1 VAEATANHRLVV
13 GRRGERLAEEHL
25 LAMGAELLERNLRRD
40 YTEIDL
46 LFRHEGEL
54 VAVEVKT
61 RDVEDLEQPEEAV
74 RWSQLRRIT
83 RGLATY
89 AMDHDLLEMP
99 HRVDVVLIVIAADGS
114 VLRLD
119 HLRSVYPG

>member
-1 VAEATANHRLVV
+1 MTFTRQTV
-13 GRRGERLAEEHL
+13 GRRGERLAEAHL
-25 LAMGAELLERNLRRD
+25 LDQGAELLERNFRRD
-40 YTEIDL
+40 YSEIDL
-46 LFRHEGEL
+46 LFKHEGEL

-61 RDVEDLEQPEEAV
+61 RDVEDLVEPEEVV

-83 RGLATY
+83 HGLETY
-89 AMDHDLLEMP
+89 AMDHDMLEIP
-99 HRVDVVLIVIAADGS
+99 HRIDVVLVVIESDGT

>member
-1 VAEATANHRLVV
+1 MRPVSHVV
-13 GRRGERLAEEHL
+13 GRLGERLAEQHL
-25 LAMGAELLERNLRRD
+25 LDQGAQLLERNYRVN
-40 YTEIDL
+40 YGEVDL
-46 LFRHEGEL
+46 LFRDEDEL

-74 RWSQLRRIT
+74 RWDQLRRIA
-83 RGLATY
+83 RAMATY
-89 AMDHDLLEMP
+89 AADEDLLEIP
-99 HRVDVVLIVIAADGS
+99 WRIDVVVVVIQSDGS

>member
-1 VAEATANHRLVV
+1 MKLHNQTV

-25 LAMGAELLERNLRRD
+25 LAIGAELLERNFRRD

-46 LFRHEGEL
+46 LLMHEGEL

-74 RWSQLRRIT
+74 RWAQLRRIT
-83 RGLATY
+83 HGLQTY
-89 AMDHDLLEMP
+89 AMDHDLLELP
-99 HRVDVVLIVIAADGS
+99 HRIDVVLIAIGSDGS

>member
-1 VAEATANHRLVV
+1 MNLRAQNV

-25 LAMGAELLERNLRRD
+25 LAQGARLLERN
-40 YTEIDL
+40 YHIEYGEIDL
-46 LFRHEGEL
+46 LLEHDGDL

-61 RDVEDLEQPEEAV
+61 RDVGDLEQPEETV
-74 RWSQLRRIT
+74 TWRQLRRIV
-83 RGLATY
+83 RALATY
-89 AMDHDLLEMP
+89 AMDNDLMEQTW
-99 HRVDVVLIVIAADGS
+99 RIDAVLIVIEPDGS

>member
-1 VAEATANHRLVV
+1 MRFSTLTV

-25 LAMGAELLERNLRRD
+25 LAQGAKLLARNFHIQ
-40 YTEIDL
+40 YAEVDL
-46 LFRHEGEL
+46 LFEHEGEL

-61 RDVEDLEQPEEAV
+61 RDVEDLEAPEEAIH
-74 RWSQLRRIT
+74 RRQLIRIE
-83 RGLATY
+83 RALAMY
-89 AMDHDLLEMP
+89 AQDNDMLEMP
-99 HRVDVVLIVIAADGS
+99 WRIDAVLIVIQNDGA